1 MRPWLTRV
9 AVLVT
14 LILPQL
20 TNNAIAQG
28 GPPPRSVEAYRVV
41 EHLVQHRQELALDS
55 HQVTR
60 LTELAQRLR
69 ATPGRLRITGQRVPG
84 KSSPR
89 VERRPM
95 SRREAL
101 RDALRVL
108 RPEQRATA
116 TRLIG
121 SDSTKM
127 VHQ

>member
-14 LILPQL
+14 LILPRL
-20 TNNAIAQG
+20 AENAIAQG
-28 GPPPRSVEAYRVV
+28 DAPPQSVEAYKVV
-41 EHLVQHRQELALDS
+41 ERLVQHRRELALDS

-60 LTELAQRLR
+60 LTEFAERLR
-69 ATPGRLRITGQRVPG
+69 TTPGRLRITGRRVPG

-89 VERRPM
+89 VERRPI

-101 RDALRVL
+101 HGALRVL
-108 RPEQRATA
+108 TPEQRASA

-127 VHQ
+127 ANQ

>member
-14 LILPQL
+14 LILPRL
-20 TNNAIAQG
+20 AENAIAQG
-28 GPPPRSVEAYRVV
+28 GAPPRSVKAYRVV
-41 EHLVQHRQELALDS
+41 ERLVQHRRELALDS

-69 ATPGRLRITGQRVPG
+69 ATPSRLRITGRRVPG

-89 VERRPM
+89 VERRSI

-101 RDALRVL
+101 LDALRVL
-108 RPEQRATA
+108 TPEQRASA

-121 SDSTKM
+121 LDSTKM
-127 VHQ
+127 VNQ